1 MRNVGPTWKSGKG
14 KANPVP
20 GGRGRVE
27 NRSATGKERQRDIEL
42 GSAEKRSGSLQR
54 NRGRAWGGAGRE
66 REESQVL
73 THSHQW
79 PLLHVKASPHLHCP
93 HFLTGFSKRVNNAFL
108 PVHLTGKKSGPG
120 EEIAGNAAVKE
131 ISMCKGPEAGGVCR
145 EESSAA
151 GMKESSVRQ
160 AWRAEDQGAHVK
172 DWCFGGKGQIHDV
185 RVPLF
190 PLSVHF
196 WHGLLHSLQV

>member
-1 MRNVGPTWKSGKG
+1 M
-14 KANPVP
+14 
-20 GGRGRVE
+20 
-27 NRSATGKERQRDIEL
+27 
-42 GSAEKRSGSLQR
+42 
-54 NRGRAWGGAGRE
+54 
-66 REESQVL
+66 
-73 THSHQW
+73 
-79 PLLHVKASPHLHCP
+79 
-93 HFLTGFSKRVNNAFL
+93 

-151 GMKESSVRQ
+151 GMKESGVRQ